1 MKKEYDGKIQTEDG
15 KKSIVKW
22 VNTNKLLDKQGYCG
36 VKTGVTSSAGPCL
49 STNYRYEFYNFI
61 LGFLADLIILFSY
74 RPPINPNI
82 FDSFY
87 YDIYFNKI
95 IKII

>member
-15 KKSIVKW
+15 KKNIVKW

-61 LGFLADLIILFSY
+61 IIVLNSRTMEERWSDTMEIVKFGIS
-74 RPPINPNI
+74 
-82 FDSFY
+82 
-87 YDIYFNKI
+87 KVMEL
-95 IKII
+95 